1 MFLPPRRAGAKIALP
16 LPLLFTMKFLYDLFP
31 LLLFFAA
38 FKLYDIYVATAVAIV
53 ASFVQVG
60 LFWLKHRRFETMHV
74 VTLGVIVVF
83 GGMTLLLHD
92 DTFIKWKPTLVY
104 WILSAIV
111 LSSQWFGS
119 KTVIER
125 MMSSQIAL
133 PAPVW
138 KRLNLSWGIFFAAL
152 GAANIYVAFY
162 YGLDLDAATR
172 QSIWVNFKVFGLLG
186 LTLIFVFVQAF
197 FMAKHAHDKP
207 ESGASSPNGTAD

>member
-1 MFLPPRRAGAKIALP
+1 
-16 LPLLFTMKFLYDLFP
+16 MKFLYDLFP

-74 VTLGVIVVF
+74 VTLAVIVVF

-104 WILSAIV
+104 WILSALV
-111 LSSQWFGS
+111 LASQWFGS

-125 MMSSQIAL
+125 MMSSKIAL
-133 PAPVW
+133 PTAVW

-152 GAANIYVAFY
+152 GAVNIYVAFY

-186 LTLIFVFVQAF
+186 LTLIFVFAQAF
-197 FMAKHAHDKP
+197 FMARHAHDKP
-207 ESGASSPNGTAD
+207 ESDVSSPNGTAD

>member
-1 MFLPPRRAGAKIALP
+1 
-16 LPLLFTMKFLYDLFP
+16 MKFLYDLFP

-74 VTLGVIVVF
+74 VTLGVIAVF

-104 WILSAIV
+104 WILSALV
-111 LSSQWFGS
+111 LASQWLGS

-125 MMSSQIAL
+125 MMSAQVTL

-138 KRLNLSWGIFFAAL
+138 KRLNLSWGIFFAVL
-152 GAANIYVAFY
+152 GAVNIYVAFY
-162 YGLDLDAATR
+162 YGLDLNEETR
-172 QSIWVNFKVFGLLG
+172 RGIWVNFKVFGLLG
-186 LTLIFVFVQAF
+186 LTLLFVVAQAF
-197 FMAKHAHDKP
+197 FMAKHMHDKP
-207 ESGASSPNGTAD
+207 ETDASSPDRSAD